1 MYKIHVYIKTQ
12 WQIWNAHKKLRPSI
26 FSCLS
31 CCFCPLLTFVSAWFV
46 CVDKHISTH
55 LFVGPDKTLPTFCP
69 FCVCILDST
78 INTREDANT
87 RHVLVRSLVYKKL
100 CLGVFGH
107 RPFQYKM
114 ETFVTFFLKRRV
126 KNVLIFHYNWWT
138 FAVRY
143 TNVYIDMY
151 RTQKNPLKWLQRV
164 NDFSTSYYLFKLLV
178 NS

>member
-12 WQIWNAHKKLRPSI
+12 WQIWNAHKKLTPSI

-31 CCFCPLLTFVSAWFV
+31 CCFCPLLTFVPVRFV

-87 RHVLVRSLVYKKL
+87 RHVLVRSLVYKKIVSRCFRTQTISIKDGNL
-100 CLGVFGH
+100 CN
-107 RPFQYKM
+107 
-114 ETFVTFFLKRRV
+114 FFLKRRV
-126 KNVLIFHYNWWT
+126 KNVLILHYNWWT

-151 RTQKNPLKWLQRV
+151 RTKKPFW
-164 NDFSTSYYLFKLLV
+164 NDCKE
-178 NS
+178 